1 MSGRHSLQAEY
12 TKHNERDANTNT
24 ETNMPVRIRS
34 FVVCSRARP
43 TTRARHTESELSR
56 KIEIVGWKRER
67 KEKIGAST
75 RARTKKYSRCV
86 RAYVRAYV
94 RASCVRAW
102 CVRACVRTCVRACVV
117 RACRICIMCTYCVC
131 ICTCRKE
138 KLHAAPYPSL
148 SGSYRGYTIIMR
160 TLSFFVSTRCLC
172 FSFCIC
178 KRLPVFNWSESV
190 FFVSIAHSHKQTHI
204 PTVVYSCIHRETKQN
219 SFVVSFGRRRARNIH
234 TFFSKYWIFL
244 ALWHFRILLMLRQS
258 TVSTHTSSIYSKNPD
273 FPGCDE

>member
-43 TTRARHTESELSR
+43 TTRARHTKSELSR

-86 RAYVRAYV
+86 RACVRAYV
-94 RASCVRAW
+94 RACV
-102 CVRACVRTCVRACVV
+102 CTCVRASCVRV
-117 RACRICIMCTYCVC
+117 VYILCICICVC

-160 TLSFFVSTRCLC
+160 TLSFFVSTWCLC
-172 FSFCIC
+172 FSSCIC

-190 FFVSIAHSHKQTHI
+190 LFVSIAHSHKQTHI

-234 TFFSKYWIFL
+234 TFFSKYRIFL
-244 ALWHFRILLMLRQS
+244 ALWHFPILLM
-258 TVSTHTSSIYSKNPD
+258 
-273 FPGCDE
+273 

>member
-86 RAYVRAYV
+86 RACVRAYV
-94 RASCVRAW
+94 RGQGTFRPHYVLSNRLGRSVTCAFESIGHEKKSLHRW
-102 CVRACVRTCVRACVV
+102 EIIGDSLWTRT
-117 RACRICIMCTYCVC
+117 
-131 ICTCRKE
+131 
-138 KLHAAPYPSL
+138 
-148 SGSYRGYTIIMR
+148 
-160 TLSFFVSTRCLC
+160 
-172 FSFCIC
+172 
-178 KRLPVFNWSESV
+178 KRNEV
-190 FFVSIAHSHKQTHI
+190 I
-204 PTVVYSCIHRETKQN
+204 PDMNNR
-219 SFVVSFGRRRARNIH
+219 
-234 TFFSKYWIFL
+234 
-244 ALWHFRILLMLRQS
+244 
-258 TVSTHTSSIYSKNPD
+258 
-273 FPGCDE
+273 

>member
-86 RAYVRAYV
+86 RA
-94 RASCVRAW
+94 W
-102 CVRACVRTCVRACVV
+102 CVRACVRTCVRACVRASYV
-117 RACRICIMCTYCVC
+117 RVVYVLCVRIVFVYVRVEKRSCTQHPIRLYLVAIEDTRLSCA
-131 ICTCRKE
+131 
-138 KLHAAPYPSL
+138 LSL
-148 SGSYRGYTIIMR
+148 FSFPLDASVSVPAFVNVYRSSTDPNRCSSFRSR
-160 TLSFFVSTRCLC
+160 TLTN
-172 FSFCIC
+172 
-178 KRLPVFNWSESV
+178 KHTYRL
-190 FFVSIAHSHKQTHI
+190 
-204 PTVVYSCIHRETKQN
+204 
-219 SFVVSFGRRRARNIH
+219 
-234 TFFSKYWIFL
+234 
-244 ALWHFRILLMLRQS
+244 
-258 TVSTHTSSIYSKNPD
+258 
-273 FPGCDE
+273 

>member
-86 RAYVRAYV
+86 RAYVRA
-94 RASCVRAW
+94 SCVRAW
-102 CVRACVRTCVRACVV
+102 CVRACVRTCVRACVRASYV
-117 RACRICIMCTYCVC
+117 RVVYVLCVRIVFVYVRVEKRSCTQHPIRLYLVAIEDTRLSCA
-131 ICTCRKE
+131 
-138 KLHAAPYPSL
+138 LSL
-148 SGSYRGYTIIMR
+148 FSFPLDASVSVPAFVNVYRSSTDPNRCSSFRSR
-160 TLSFFVSTRCLC
+160 TLTN
-172 FSFCIC
+172 
-178 KRLPVFNWSESV
+178 KHTYRL
-190 FFVSIAHSHKQTHI
+190 
-204 PTVVYSCIHRETKQN
+204 
-219 SFVVSFGRRRARNIH
+219 
-234 TFFSKYWIFL
+234 
-244 ALWHFRILLMLRQS
+244 
-258 TVSTHTSSIYSKNPD
+258 
-273 FPGCDE
+273 